1 MLVEKSPPIEK
12 LKSHPPGLQ
21 LGQLKHAAEA
31 IGDDATDDA
40 ALHTLGKHELPPG
53 AFFFSTQLTPIKPSQ
68 VPQLSMSLPQWVEG
82 PD

>member
-53 AFFFSTQLTPIKPSQ
+53 AFLNSVDANQA
-68 VPQLSMSLPQWVEG
+68 
-82 PD
+82 

>member
-40 ALHTLGKHELPPG
+40 ALHTLRKHELPPG
-53 AFFFSTQLTPIKPSQ
+53 ALFFSTMLMPTKPSQ
-68 VPQLSMSLPQWVEG
+68 VPQLSMSLPKWVEG